1 MATRQDGR
9 IVAVVPEATELGT
22 EAKRGLR
29 AGIQAES
36 LSRTLVLAFRF
47 RKKRGEVLAGMGR
60 QVARERSGRRPK
72 EGSQGMPE
80 NGTRRF
86 QLPKSAKV
94 EEDMGTEESRSIVV
108 SNYFRSF

>member
-1 MATRQDGR
+1 MALRQEGR
-9 IVAVVPEATELGT
+9 SVAVVPEATELGT

-29 AGIQAES
+29 AGVQAER
-36 LSRTLVLAFRF
+36 LSRALVLAFRL
-47 RKKRGEVLAGMGR
+47 RQQRGEVLAGMGR
-60 QVARERSGRRPK
+60 QVARERSGPK

-94 EEDMGTEESRSIVV
+94 GEDMGTEESRSIAVP
-108 SNYFRSF
+108 NYFRFL